1 MIYKNQ
7 VKEKR
12 AFKDAY
18 RIMKK
23 IGAFLLSLVML
34 LSVIVLPTNTT
45 QAAEAMPTVSYS
57 VHAQSYGWMNPVQNG
72 KTAGTTG
79 QGKRLEAIAIS
90 LKQNGTSYAGGLRYQ
105 AHVQTYGW
113 MNWVDA
119 DTNGASP
126 RSLADKGQYAGTVGK
141 SKRMEAIRMELTG
154 ELANRYEVLYRVH
167 MQTYGWSSWTKGG
180 DTAGTVGQGK
190 RLEAIEIKLIQKPS
204 VTPAATVNY
213 QVHAQSYGW
222 MNTVPGGTIAGTTG
236 KGKRLEAIKI
246 DLKTQG
252 VTGGIVYNTHVQS
265 LGWTK
270 DVSNNGVSGTTGQS
284 KRIEAICMHLTGDI
298 TAYYDIYYRVHCQ
311 SLGWLDWA
319 KNGQMAGTTNGGKRM
334 EAIQIQLVKKG
345 GKAPGATAK
354 PYVYIEPP
362 AITKDTYEIRV
373 NKQESCITIYK
384 DGVPIKA
391 MTCSPG
397 DATPVGTFYLA
408 GKWRWNALMGG
419 VQGQY
424 CSQIQ
429 GDFLFHSVLYNKTNP
444 RTLIPS
450 SYNNLGKRVSHGC
463 VRLQVIDA
471 KWIFDNCP
479 RGTKITIYNSSDPGP
494 LGKPALQKIP
504 GSQTWDP
511 TDPAI

>member
-57 VHAQSYGWMNPVQNG
+57 VHAQSYGWMNPAQNG

-167 MQTYGWSSWTKGG
+167 MQT
-180 DTAGTVGQGK
+180 
-190 RLEAIEIKLIQKPS
+190 
-204 VTPAATVNY
+204 
-213 QVHAQSYGW
+213 YGW